1 MVRLCLLLLL
11 LIVHF
16 QNMILMSNALTIS
29 IDPGRK
35 DCFFQYIN
43 ENETV
48 ELEYQVV
55 NGAHGNLDI
64 TFSVADPVGGLL
76 FTDFKK
82 TGNSHTMIAHQSGDH
97 QFCFDN
103 TFSFYNFKIVFF
115 DFILMEQIDEWG
127 SSKDFNFNIDDEV
140 TSLVIQVNYIMGIIT
155 KVREHLI
162 RVKHLQ
168 YIHKSFEARDRN
180 VLEENYF
187 TVNTFSF
194 VQVTI
199 MVIVGVIQ
207 VIMIR
212 SLFDDRSKV
221 SKIWKRLYPKH

>member
-1 MVRLCLLLLL
+1 MVRLCLLLLF
-11 LIVHF
+11 IVHL
-16 QNMILMSNALTIS
+16 QNMVSISKALTII
-29 IDPGRK
+29 IDPGKK
-35 DCFFQYIN
+35 DCFFQYLN

-48 ELEYQVV
+48 ELAYHVV
-55 NGAHGNLDI
+55 DGGHGNLDI
-64 TFSVADPVGGLL
+64 TFSVTDPVGGLL
-76 FTDFKK
+76 FVDFKETK
-82 TGNSHTMIAHQSGDH
+82 NSRTMTAHQHGDH

-115 DFILMEQIDEWG
+115 DFILMDQSDQWG
-127 SSKDFNFNIDDEV
+127 SSKDFHFNVDDEV
-140 TSLVIQVNYIMGIIT
+140 TSLILQVKDIMGIIT

-168 YIHKSFEARDRN
+168 YIYKSFEARDRN

-221 SKIWKRLYPKH
+221 SKIWKRLDPKH